1 MPANIGKVIVR
12 PNIRTTIAAPNF
24 EPRVNVSISD
34 VQQVN
39 VATRQDGD
47 TLIYD
52 AATGEFVAGP
62 IEVARIV
69 LNAINGGSF

>member
-1 MPANIGKVIVR
+1 MAVNIGKVKIQ
-12 PNIRTTIAAPNF
+12 PNIRTTIAAPTF
-24 EPRVNVSISD
+24 SPKVTVSISD

-47 TLIYD
+47 TLIYNSS
-52 AATGEFVAGP
+52 TGDFEAGP

-69 LNAINGGSF
+69 LTAINGGQF

>member
-1 MPANIGKVIVR
+1 MPANIGKVIVK

-24 EPRVNVSISD
+24 SPKVNVSISD

-47 TLIYD
+47 TLIYNSS
-52 AATGEFVAGP
+52 TGEFEAGP

-69 LNAINGGSF
+69 LTAINGGQF

>member
-1 MPANIGKVIVR
+1 MAVNIGKVKIQ
-12 PNIRTTIAAPNF
+12 PNIRTTIAAPTF
-24 EPRVNVSISD
+24 SPKVNVSISD

-39 VATRQDGD
+39 VSTRQDGD

-52 AATGEFVAGP
+52 ATSGEFVAGP